1 MAEDHDS
8 WLSAL
13 GVDVDKFRQANKA
26 QSAATE
32 SMVDGAVGSVIDDA
46 ASAAQKLVNDAP
58 VSQGLKDVAT
68 TGINFEKGVYEGA
81 YQGAKGLVGAVQTAG
96 DVVSGAA
103 LLKGAGEVA
112 AAAVSDDA
120 RKDLVKD
127 VTDDIN
133 KANAM
138 GNMIVNPI
146 GSAISVGA
154 QIKSGYDAAAAKGQT
169 AEFIGKGVGIAAV
182 VAATSALG
190 GGEAEIADLTTAGEE
205 GGSLAEGGIIE
216 KPTYVPPGE
225 SVPPVGPG
233 TRPTVFPP
241 AEQPGWAPTD
251 PPPGPAP
258 EFGRDVPNPYQP
270 WEEGGPNNPNIPRI
284 PRPPR
289 MPDFGE
295 DTPAPPD
302 TDPNPS
308 PPSFEPSPSSARPD
322 PSPASVPP
330 PSEQAP
336 DTIPESRPPNFDAIN
351 VAPAADA
358 FASSDATSASSEV
371 ASAEEIG
378 TDPTA

>member
-32 SMVDGAVGSVIDDA
+32 SIVDGAVGSVIDSA
-46 ASAAQKLVNDAP
+46 ASAAQNLVNDAP
-58 VSQGLKDVAT
+58 VSQGLKDAAT

-81 YQGAKGLVGAVQTAG
+81 YQAGKGLVGAVQTAG

-103 LLKGAGEVA
+103 LIKGAGEVA
-112 AAAVSDDA
+112 AAVVSDDA
-120 RKDLVKD
+120 RKDLLKD
-127 VTDDIN
+127 VTDDVN

-146 GSAISVGA
+146 GSAISIGT
-154 QIKSGYDAAAAKGQT
+154 QIKSGYDEAAAKGQT

-182 VAATSALG
+182 VAATSAIG
-190 GGEAEIADLTTAGEE
+190 GGEAELADLTTAGEE

-241 AEQPGWAPTD
+241 AEQPGWEPTV
-251 PPPGPAP
+251 PPPGPPP
-258 EFGRDVPNPYQP
+258 ELGPNDPNPYQP
-270 WEEGGPNNPNIPRI
+270 FEEGGPNNPNIPRI

-330 PSEQAP
+330 SSEQAP

-351 VAPAADA
+351 VAPVADA
-358 FASSDATSASSEV
+358 SAASSASS
-371 ASAEEIG
+371 SATAEKTSEESVQE
-378 TDPTA
+378 DTA